1 MMAKSLNEAFE
12 ELKKEEALK
21 KQKKK
26 PVLEFPKE
34 KRLAY
39 YSGWHKDDF
48 PEPRIQERRGV
59 AEHQLSRCWRH

>member
-12 ELKKEEALK
+12 ELKKEAALK

-26 PVLEFPKE
+26 PVFQFPKE

-39 YSGWHKDDF
+39 YSGWHKDD
-48 PEPRIQERRGV
+48 EPMDKSVFVEKQKKLV
-59 AEHQLSRCWRH
+59 